1 MKGNSM
7 KIHGWCDTRAT
18 HMTQE
23 NIHMKIVS
31 GCPDTADDGY
41 GSMGHAQ
48 LRSNVLFID
57 TMWNLN
63 SANLR
68 AWGSCFICEK
78 KTHQN
83 QWNTYGIWTSLPLKL
98 WYELGRPSRVSNVS
112 DTADIFSCGDT
123 QFDHVIRKIRIHLK
137 IENWFFRPGLG
148 KQFGLVCPWKWY
160 FLKSRT

>member
-68 AWGSCFICEK
+68 AWGSSSSTHLLFHMWK
-78 KTHQN
+78 KKH
-83 QWNTYGIWTSLPLKL
+83 
-98 WYELGRPSRVSNVS
+98 
-112 DTADIFSCGDT
+112 
-123 QFDHVIRKIRIHLK
+123 IRISETHMGYEPAYHLSFDTNLEGPVEFQMFQILRTSFHVEILNSTMSYEK
-137 IENWFFRPGLG
+137 F
-148 KQFGLVCPWKWY
+148 VY
-160 FLKSRT
+160 TLK